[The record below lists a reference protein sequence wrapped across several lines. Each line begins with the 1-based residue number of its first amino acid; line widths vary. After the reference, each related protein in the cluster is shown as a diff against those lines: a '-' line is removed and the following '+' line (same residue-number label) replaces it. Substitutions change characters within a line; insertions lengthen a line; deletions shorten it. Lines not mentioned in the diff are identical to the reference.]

1 VNIPPLE
8 YTPIS
13 SIPGDSSLSSQA
25 LNFEGSVVAIG
36 DYYFDNRT
44 RSIEKRSFE
53 KKKRRRLQVKVTC
66 RKDFGM
72 EGRP

>member
-1 VNIPPLE
+1 VNVPPLE

-13 SIPGDSSLSSQA
+13 TIPGDSSFSSQA

-44 RSIEKRSFE
+44 RSIEKRSPRGKEE
-53 KKKRRRLQVKVTC
+53 KTQGQNHL
-66 RKDFGM
+66 
-72 EGRP
+72 